1 VTRPQ
6 WITAGIA
13 LLAVAGLY
21 AATSNSI
28 FGYHPKTSAPAAG
41 AAMAANAHTDELNID
56 SILLHARER
65 LTPAQQTRLNSLE
78 TSLQQA
84 GNEDKLHVNHQ
95 LARYWKDSVRMFE
108 PYAWYTAEAARLEN
122 SEKSLTF
129 AAHLFL
135 NNLKVEDNPALK
147 HWKGH
152 QALDLFERSLK
163 LNPAN
168 DSTAV
173 GLGAVYLFGTV
184 SPNPMEGIQ
193 KIRNV
198 VEKDSTNT
206 YAHMTLGQASV
217 LSGQLDKAIERFS
230 KVVRLQPSNLEALL
244 SLAEA
249 YERHGDNEQAV
260 IWYKR
265 SLPFANIP
273 GLKQEVERRITS
285 LSK

>member
-1 VTRPQ
+1 M
-6 WITAGIA
+6 AGIA
-13 LLAVAGLY
+13 LLTVAGLY

-28 FGYHPKTSAPAAG
+28 FGHNPKTSATAAPN
-41 AAMAANAHTDELNID
+41 AAMSADAHANELNID

-78 TSLQQA
+78 TALQQS
-84 GNEDKLHVNHQ
+84 GNEEKLHVNHQ

-168 DSTAV
+168 DSSAV
-173 GLGAVYLFGTV
+173 GLGAVHLFGNV

-193 KIRNV
+193 KIRDV

-230 KVVRLQPSNLEALL
+230 KVVRMQPSNLEALL

-249 YERHGDNEQAV
+249 HERHGDTEEAI

-273 GLKQEVERRITS
+273 GLKQEVEKRIAS